1 MNTEELL
8 ISTEE
13 LPLSYAQQRL
23 WFLDQLE
30 PNSAL
35 YNIPIALHL
44 EGTLNQAALEQ
55 SLQEIIV
62 RHEALRT
69 NFVTVDGEPTQII
82 HEQITWTISVTDLT
96 HLSNNEQ
103 EIAATQLRH
112 QQAIQPFA
120 LAKDPLIRATLVVL
134 SETEHWLLG
143 MYASHCL

>member
-13 LPLSYAQQRL
+13 LPLSYTQQRL

-44 EGTLNQAALEQ
+44 EGKLNVSALEQ
-55 SLQEIIV
+55 SLQEIIQ

-69 NFVTVDGEPTQII
+69 NFITVNGKAIQII
-82 HEQITWTISVTDLT
+82 HE
-96 HLSNNEQ
+96 
-103 EIAATQLRH
+103 
-112 QQAIQPFA
+112 
-120 LAKDPLIRATLVVL
+120 
-134 SETEHWLLG
+134 
-143 MYASHCL
+143 